1 MWDNKVVEMLN
12 DNEKL
17 VSFCKHEFTTQTKV
31 VFPKVLKLFG
41 CWSST
46 TIFAGNAL
54 KVEFHFF
61 KNINEHRLKV
71 RFRWLSKVRIGYGL
85 RSG

>member
-31 VFPKVLKLFG
+31 VFPKV
-41 CWSST
+41 WSCLVQQQ
-46 TIFAGNAL
+46 F
-54 KVEFHFF
+54 
-61 KNINEHRLKV
+61 
-71 RFRWLSKVRIGYGL
+71 L
-85 RSG
+85 RGMD

>member
-41 CWSST
+41 SWSST
-46 TIFAGNAL
+46 TISEGNGL
-54 KVEFHFF
+54 NIEFHFV
-61 KNINEHRLKV
+61 KNIIEYRLKA
-71 RFRWLSKVRIGYGL
+71 RLGQKHNRI
-85 RSG
+85 